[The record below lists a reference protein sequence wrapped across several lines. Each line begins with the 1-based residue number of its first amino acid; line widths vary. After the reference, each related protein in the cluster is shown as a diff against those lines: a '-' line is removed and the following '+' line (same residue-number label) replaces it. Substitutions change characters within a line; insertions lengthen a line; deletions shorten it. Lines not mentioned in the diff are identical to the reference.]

1 MTKRLVDRH
10 FIIACWG
17 VGVPVLMFLIW
28 AATQALAHTAP
39 KGWDYPWE
47 CCHDHDC
54 AEIADNRVTTS
65 PAGYVI
71 DGKFTVPQS
80 QVRQSPDGKYH
91 ACFPNPE
98 RLQCFFAPPAGS

>member
-1 MTKRLVDRH
+1 MMRLNSRAH
-10 FIIACWG
+10 LMIALWG
-17 VGVPVLMFLIW
+17 
-28 AATQALAHTAP
+28 AATLLVVLIAAGIARAHTAP

-54 AEIADNRVTTS
+54 AEIVDSRVRTS
-65 PAGYVI
+65 PTGYVI
-71 DGKFTVPQS
+71 DGRFIVPQS

-91 ACFPNPE
+91 ACFPNPD